1 MDFKKY
7 FEQEKVILSD
17 KQHIAVKIGGLITAA
32 RLYSHLSQAELAA
45 QIGTKQPSVARAEKG
60 EMVPSIE
67 FLFKIAKAIKTEF
80 IFPKFGFMEDREK
93 SSNYWL
99 NASYATDD
107 KILRI
112 YPSFA
117 GVHCGST
124 LDIGEKNYSVK
135 IGS

>member
-7 FEQEKVILSD
+7 FEQEKIILSD

-80 IFPKFGFMEDREK
+80 IFPKFSFMEDREK
-93 SSNYWL
+93 SSTYWL
-99 NASYATDD
+99 SGSYTDNSL
-107 KILRI
+107 KLYPTFARI
-112 YPSFA
+112 PSA
-117 GVHCGST
+117 VPSVSH
-124 LDIGEKNYSVK
+124 EPNYSVR

>member
-7 FEQEKVILSD
+7 FEQEKIILSD
-17 KQHIAVKIGGLITAA
+17 KQHIAVKVGGLITAA

-93 SSNYWL
+93 SSTCWL
-99 NASYATDD
+99 SGSYVNNSL
-107 KILRI
+107 KI
-112 YPSFA
+112 YPTFSRIPSA
-117 GVHCGST
+117 ISSVDYET
-124 LDIGEKNYSVK
+124 NYSVK
-135 IGS
+135 MGS